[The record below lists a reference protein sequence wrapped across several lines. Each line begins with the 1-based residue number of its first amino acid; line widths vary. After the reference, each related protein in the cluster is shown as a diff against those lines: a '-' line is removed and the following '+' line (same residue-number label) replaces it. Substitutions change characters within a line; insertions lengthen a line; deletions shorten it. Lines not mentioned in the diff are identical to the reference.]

1 MKVRSLILAVP
12 LVCVI
17 SLQTSKATADDV
29 VINYDYSQKPQVDF
43 SKMPK
48 GPLKVAPFS
57 DKRAVAPSESK
68 TISSSNIEKPIADI
82 VNDALVQAF
91 EAGGAALVQEGQ
103 VLTLEGE
110 LTELLVT
117 EKDTGIEVTIRT
129 HVTLKKGSQTVFD
142 NVIFGRASAPLLD
155 AAVRATLDKLVNSL
169 ILDDYFLMEV
179 I

>member
-1 MKVRSLILAVP
+1 MKARDFIIAVP
-12 LVCVI
+12 FLCAI
-17 SLQTSKATADDV
+17 GLHTSTATAEEI
-29 VINYDYSQKPQVDF
+29 VINYDYAQTPQVDF

-57 DKRAVAPSESK
+57 DKRAVAPTEAQ
-68 TISSSNIEKPIADI
+68 TIASSSAEQPIADI
-82 VNDALVQAF
+82 VNNALVQAF
-91 EAGGAALVQEGQ
+91 EAGGAVLVQEGQ

-110 LTELLVT
+110 LTELQVT
-117 EKDTGIEVTIRT
+117 EKDAGVEVTIRT
-129 HVTLKKGSQTVFD
+129 HVTLKRGSQIVFD
-142 NVIFGRASAPLLD
+142 NVIFGRATAPMLD